1 MTATVETPNTDT
13 LRRSAAVELCIKLL
27 AAGAAVRAFD
37 PAIKHLPAGLTAISM
52 TSSAADALRGA
63 VAAVVCTGWPQFRL
77 LDWPA
82 ILPNM
87 RGRVIVDA
95 DRFLEKELKDL
106 PGVEH
111 LSVGQTNET

>member
-1 MTATVETPNTDT
+1 
-13 LRRSAAVELCIKLL
+13 VELCTKLL

-37 PAIKHLPAGLTAISM
+37 PSIKELPAELAAVSLA
-52 TSSAADALRGA
+52 SSAADALSGA
-63 VAAVVCTGWPQFRL
+63 VAAVVYTGWPQFRL

-111 LSVGQTNET
+111 LSVGQPNET